1 MRSSNSVLFGSV
13 SRGLDLV
20 CILLALEEECHR
32 AIRGWQPRQLYQCAA
47 EPANTI
53 SKSVSS
59 FSDRMFVVKWW
70 CKIWCL
76 SELRGSS
83 TVERAGESFAVT
95 SVSWRPMTSRPFANE
110 EKGSRD
116 GRFRAAAISM
126 VMLRVGNRRL
136 WELTWFLGW
145 QASAGV
151 AKIITVFVASLPKS
165 DQHQLCLY

>member
-1 MRSSNSVLFGSV
+1 
-13 SRGLDLV
+13 
-20 CILLALEEECHR
+20 
-32 AIRGWQPRQLYQCAA
+32 
-47 EPANTI
+47 
-53 SKSVSS
+53 
-59 FSDRMFVVKWW
+59 
-70 CKIWCL
+70 
-76 SELRGSS
+76 
-83 TVERAGESFAVT
+83 
-95 SVSWRPMTSRPFANE
+95 MTSRPFANE